1 MSTKPRLRPLNFL
14 PVTYQGQQM
23 LLLRDPLQ
31 LTDNQLCVPPGL
43 AHIIPL
49 CDGSHTIE
57 QIHHEIREYIGI
69 FISTKVIANTLRK
82 LDDAG
87 LLVNEH
93 SKRLRRQRL
102 IDYRAQGYRPPA
114 LAGASYPADA
124 DELQP
129 YLAAFAEDDRE
140 PITEWRGRGVVSPH
154 IDYQR
159 GGEVYSK
166 VWRRAKAAVKE
177 ADLILIFGTDHNGG
191 ELVTLTKNAYATPY
205 GVLPLDYE
213 LVDAL
218 ADAIGSTA
226 FTSELHHQKEHAIE
240 LSAVWLH
247 HALERQAPCPV
258 IPILCGSFHEF
269 VSRGTHPK
277 QDQSLNRF
285 IETLKTETAGKK
297 VLAVASVDLAHV
309 GPSFGDHFNMNKTRR
324 TALKR
329 SDESLMQAIADG
341 DADRFYYEIA
351 TIQDQNK
358 VCGFSSIYLMLRYL
372 ENSSGQVIAYEHCPG
387 DEQDNSLVSI
397 CGMLLD

>member
-1 MSTKPRLRPLNFL
+1 MPTKPRLRSLNFL

-57 QIHHEIREYIGI
+57 QIHHEIREDIGV

-93 SKRLRRQRL
+93 SERLRKQCL
-102 IDYRAQGYRPPA
+102 IDYRAQRYRPPA
-114 LAGASYPADA
+114 LAGTNYPADA
-124 DELQP
+124 DELDS
-129 YLAAFAEDDRE
+129 YLVAFGEDDRE
-140 PITEWRGRGVVSPH
+140 PITEWQGRGVVSPH

-159 GGEVYSK
+159 GGKVYSK

-205 GVLPLDYE
+205 GVLPLDDE
-213 LVDAL
+213 LVCPL
-218 ADAIGSTA
+218 AHAIGSTA
-226 FTSELHHQKEHAIE
+226 FASELHHRQEHAIE

-247 HALERQAPCPV
+247 HALDKQASCPV
-258 IPILCGSFHEF
+258 IPILCGSFHQF

-285 IETLKTETAGKK
+285 IETLKTETAGKN

-309 GPSFGDHFNMNKTRR
+309 GPSFGDHFNMDQTRR
-324 TALKR
+324 DALKR
-329 SDESLMQAIADG
+329 SDASLMQAIASG
-341 DADRFYYEIA
+341 DADRFYHEIA
-351 TIQDQNK
+351 SVQDRDK
-358 VCGFSSIYLMLRYL
+358 ICGFSSIYLMLRYL
-372 ENSSGQVIAYEHCPG
+372 ENRSGQVIAYEHCPA